1 MTVILSYQPTPE
13 GRGALPFGFAEARM
27 RATDVI
33 VVADGDSASSPDLV
47 VDLEKARETAGAA
60 DVAYKVLEN
69 DQSLSHADQ
78 LIDAS
83 YDEDAELLV
92 IGQKRRSPV
101 GKLLTGSVV
110 QRVLLDAQCPVVAV
124 KPPVRAAV

>member
-1 MTVILSYQPTPE
+1 MSVVLSYLATPE

-27 RATDVI
+27 RATDVV
-33 VVADGDSASSPDLV
+33 VVADGDSASSPEFL
-47 VDLEKARETAGAA
+47 VDLENARETADAG
-60 DVAYKVLEN
+60 DVAYRVAEN
-69 DQSLSHADQ
+69 DSSLSHADQ

-83 YDEDAELLV
+83 YADDVELLV

>member
-1 MTVILSYQPTPE
+1 MSVVLSYLPTQE

-27 RATDVI
+27 RGTDVV
-33 VVADGDSASSPDLV
+33 VVADGDSASSPEFLV
-47 VDLEKARETAGAA
+47 DIETARTTAQA
-60 DVAYKVLEN
+60 QDVDYRVVEN
-69 DQSLSHADQ
+69 DPGLSHADQ
-78 LIDAS
+78 LIDVS
-83 YDEDAELLV
+83 YEDAAELLV
-92 IGQKRRSPV
+92 IGQRRRSPV

>member
-1 MTVILSYQPTPE
+1 MTVVLSYLPTIE

-27 RATDVI
+27 RGTDVV
-33 VVADGDSASSPDLV
+33 VVADGDSASSPEFL
-47 VDLEKARETAGAA
+47 VDLETARSTAEA
-60 DVAYKVLEN
+60 DDVDYRVAEN
-69 DQSLSHADQ
+69 DGSLSHADQ

-83 YDEDAELLV
+83 YDDAVELLV

>member
-1 MTVILSYQPTPE
+1 MSVVLSYLPTPE

-27 RATDVI
+27 RGVEVL
-33 VVADGDSASSPDLV
+33 VVADGDSASQPEFLV
-47 VDLEKARETAGAA
+47 DVENARSTAEA
-60 DVAYKVLEN
+60 DDVSYRVAKN
-69 DQSLSHADQ
+69 DPGLSHADQ

-83 YDEDAELLV
+83 YDDAVELLV
-92 IGQKRRSPV
+92 IGQRRRSPV